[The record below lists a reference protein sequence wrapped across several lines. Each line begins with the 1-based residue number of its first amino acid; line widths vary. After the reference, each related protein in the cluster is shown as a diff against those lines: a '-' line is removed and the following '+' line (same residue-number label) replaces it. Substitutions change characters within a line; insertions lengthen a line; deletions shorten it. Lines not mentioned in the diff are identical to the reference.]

1 MRDSLRCQRS
11 QQQNQ
16 VPLYHDRVEKQ
27 GKMTQLSESE
37 LRSFLGKGTAD
48 SYGRNLGK
56 IIGVTLNDYGEME
69 AVEVEKG
76 TGELERIPVDQL
88 TFDRDRVIVVSKW
101 KIEVESLLKE
111 IDSAQ
116 KRLDALNTLLKN
128 QEIPKSLYD
137 ELSRKQQDELENLKA
152 KKNLAMNILQSRGR
166 KLDIQIEEL
175 TKVLIEIKAGKWSSD
190 FSNKAYDVASKS
202 IEPNLGFATKEK
214 KELADSLAKL
224 TKML

>member
-1 MRDSLRCQRS
+1 MA
-11 QQQNQ
+11 
-16 VPLYHDRVEKQ
+16 KQ

-48 SYGRNLGK
+48 SYGRNLGR
-56 IIGVTLNDYGEME
+56 IIGVTLNNYGEME

-76 TGELERIPVDQL
+76 TGELDRIPVDQL
-88 TFDRDRVIVVSKW
+88 TFDRDRVVIVSRW
-101 KIEVESLLKE
+101 KIEVESLLKD

-116 KRLDALNTLLKN
+116 KRLGALNTLLKN
-128 QEIPKSLYD
+128 QEIPRSLYD
-137 ELSRKQQDELENLKA
+137 ELSRKQQNELDNLKA

-166 KLDIQIEEL
+166 ELDTQIEEL

-202 IEPNLGFATKEK
+202 IEPNLSFATKEK
-214 KELADSLAKL
+214 KELADNLAKL
-224 TKML
+224 TKIL

>member
-1 MRDSLRCQRS
+1 
-11 QQQNQ
+11 
-16 VPLYHDRVEKQ
+16 
-27 GKMTQLSESE
+27 MTQLSESE

-48 SYGRNLGK
+48 FYGRNLGK

-76 TGELERIPVDQL
+76 TGELDRIPVDQL

-101 KIEVESLLKE
+101 KIEAESLLKE

-116 KRLDALNTLLKN
+116 KRLNALNTLLKN

-137 ELSRKQQDELENLKA
+137 ELSQKQQDELDNLKA

-166 KLDIQIEEL
+166 ELDIQIEEL

-202 IEPNLGFATKEK
+202 IEPNLSFATKEK

>member
-1 MRDSLRCQRS
+1 MA
-11 QQQNQ
+11 
-16 VPLYHDRVEKQ
+16 KQ

-48 SYGRNLGK
+48 SYGRNLGR
-56 IIGVTLNDYGEME
+56 IIGVTLNNYGEME

-76 TGELERIPVDQL
+76 TGELDRIPVDQL
-88 TFDRDRVIVVSKW
+88 TFDRDRVVIVSRW
-101 KIEVESLLKE
+101 KIEVESLLKD

-116 KRLDALNTLLKN
+116 KRLGALNTLLKN
-128 QEIPKSLYD
+128 QEIPRSLYD
-137 ELSRKQQDELENLKA
+137 ELSRKQQNELDNLKA

-166 KLDIQIEEL
+166 ELDTQIEEL

-202 IEPNLGFATKEK
+202 IEPNLSFATEEK
-214 KELADSLAKL
+214 KELADNLAKL
-224 TKML
+224 TKIL